1 MALTKRERV
10 MFTNKKIRKTPNFDR
25 WLIPFS
31 LVCIFAFGMFVQSC
45 SDMSSSVA
53 DLDQKNTDISKVQPD
68 NTLLTGSIS
77 DPVVINGYTVTF
89 SGKSTFTD
97 SEGDVF
103 STFSYNVA
111 GDGVTAASNNFIME
125 VPTCAGSP
133 TAYSP
138 LQSVKLSTNSITWE
152 SSLSSSSNRDYS
164 ITYAGDLPVGYVDAT
179 INSGNTTETKEVPG
193 PCKGIYSI
201 SGFVYVDAND
211 NEVKNQSESG
221 IGNVTVHLIHE
232 SGEEYSQKTTSTGS
246 YLFTVFTGSNS
257 VDFTVEVRS
266 ETADMTDFNE
276 QLFNSY
282 TATKMPPSSDITVLN
297 SDSSNN
303 NFGFLPETQRI
314 LNQFSDG
321 TILLNTEEPKF
332 WIQQLRFASKNNK
345 NALITAT
352 EFEEY
357 LTEIEG
363 LLLQDPFQFGSNK
376 IEDALNILTRPTK
389 TELDVLLVEL
399 LTAELNI
406 VSGRGSNSPEFD
418 LALIAF
424 GESAA
429 AELIGLST
437 VNVFMSNSTTEIA
450 QFSTS
455 AALTSTTDAQLLLS
469 AFNRTGTGGG
479 GVGTN

>member
-1 MALTKRERV
+1 

-25 WLIPFS
+25 LLIPFS
-31 LVCIFAFGMFVQSC
+31 LVSILAFGMFVQSC
-45 SDMSSSVA
+45 SDMSSSVS
-53 DLDQKNTDISKVQPD
+53 DLDQKNTDILNVQPD
-68 NTLLTGSIS
+68 NALLMGSIS

-97 SEGDVF
+97 SEGDVY

-138 LQSVKLSTNSITWE
+138 LQSAKVSANSITWE

-201 SGFVYVDAND
+201 SGFVYVDANN
-211 NEVKNQSESG
+211 NEIKDQNESG
-221 IGNVTVHLIHE
+221 LGNVTVHLIHE

-257 VDFTVEVRS
+257 VDFTVEVRN

-282 TATKMPPSSDITVLN
+282 TATTMPPSSDITVLN

-303 NFGFLPETQRI
+303 NFGFLPETQKI

-321 TILLNTEEPKF
+321 SILLNTEEPKF
-332 WIQQLRFASKNNK
+332 WIQQLRFASKDNK
-345 NALITAT
+345 NAVISAT
-352 EFEEY
+352 EFEQY
-357 LTEIEG
+357 LTDIEE
-363 LLLQDPFQFGSNK
+363 LLLDDPFKFGENK
-376 IEDALNILTRPTK
+376 IEGALDILTRPTK
-389 TELDVLLVEL
+389 TDLDVLLVEL
-399 LTAELNI
+399 LAAELNI
-406 VSGRGSNSPEFD
+406 VSGRGSNSLDFD
-418 LALIAF
+418 LALISY
-424 GESAA
+424 GESVA
-429 AELIGLST
+429 AEIINSESANIL
-437 VNVFMSNSTTEIA
+437 MSNSTTDA
-450 QFSTS
+450 VQFSTS
-455 AALTSTTDAQLLLS
+455 SSLTSTSDAELLLS
-469 AFNRTGTGGG
+469 SFNRSGTGGG

>member
-1 MALTKRERV
+1 MYSI
-10 MFTNKKIRKTPNFDR
+10 NKIRKPRIFDI
-25 WLIPFS
+25 WQIALGFVFI
-31 LVCIFAFGMFVQSC
+31 LAFGLFMQSC
-45 SDMSSSVA
+45 SDISSSIA
-53 DLDQKNTDISKVQPD
+53 DSDQKDQTVLNIESDNSLLIGNTSE
-68 NTLLTGSIS
+68 
-77 DPVVINGYTVTF
+77 PVLINGYIVTF
-89 SGKSTFTD
+89 SGKSNYTD
-97 SEGDVF
+97 SDGNIY
-103 STFSYNVA
+103 STFSYNVT
-111 GDGVTAASNNFIME
+111 GDGVTAASNNFVME
-125 VPTCAGSP
+125 VPVCAGSP
-133 TAYSP
+133 ISYTP
-138 LQSVKLSTNSITWE
+138 LQSAKLSTNSITWE

-282 TATKMPPSSDITVLN
+282 TATTMPPSSDITVLN

-303 NFGFLPETQRI
+303 NFGFLPETQKI

-321 TILLNTEEPKF
+321 SILLNTEEPKF
-332 WIQQLRFASKNNK
+332 WLQQLRLASKDNK
-345 NALITAT
+345 NAVITAT
-352 EFEEY
+352 EFEQY

-363 LLLQDPFQFGSNK
+363 LLLDDPFKFGDNK
-376 IEDALNILTRPTK
+376 IDGALDILSRPTK
-389 TELDVLLVEL
+389 TDLDVLLVEL

-437 VNVFMSNSTTEIA
+437 VNVLMSNSTTEIA